1 MTAKALKIAA
11 LMCCVAAADAFGASI
26 LFIGNSFTYGAGA
39 PVMRYKP
46 GSVVDLNG
54 EGIGGMPA
62 LFKTFTTQ
70 AGLDYDVSLET
81 HPGVGIDWHL
91 DHALAKIGQRRWDT
105 VVLQSYSTLDAKR
118 PGDSATLV
126 ESVKRMAE
134 VLKANNP
141 AVDLRLV
148 ATWSRADQTYDKGG
162 HWYGKPIDAM
172 ANEVRAGYDQAAAA
186 SPIVKGV
193 IPVGEAWGRAMRSGF
208 ADANPYDGIE
218 AGKVDLWAAD
228 HYHASSYG
236 YYLEALMIFGSI
248 TGRDPRALGANECA
262 AADLGIAPAQAQA
275 LEKIAFEQLSAAG
288 AVMAPLVPAK
298 PFACAA
304 LR

>member
-1 MTAKALKIAA
+1 MTSKVVNIAA
-11 LMCCVAAADAFGASI
+11 LMCCLAGADAFGASI

-46 GSVVDLNG
+46 GSVTDLNG
-54 EGIGGMPA
+54 EGIGGVPA
-62 LFKTFTTQ
+62 LFKAFTAQ

-91 DHALAKIGQRRWDT
+91 EHALAKIGQRGWDV
-105 VVLQSYSTLDAKR
+105 VVLQSYSTLDAKQ
-118 PGDSATLV
+118 PGDATKLV
-126 ESVKRMAE
+126 GSVKRMAE
-134 VLKANNP
+134 MLKSKNP
-141 AVDLRLV
+141 AVDVRLT

-172 ANEVRAGYDQAAAA
+172 AGEVRAGYDKAAAA

-218 AGKVDLWAAD
+218 VGKVNLWAAD
-228 HYHASSYG
+228 HYHASSHG
-236 YYLEALMIFGSI
+236 YYLEALMVFGGI
-248 TGRDPRALGANECA
+248 TGRDPRSLGAHECA
-262 AADLGIAPAQAQA
+262 AADLGIAPAQAAA

-298 PFACAA
+298 PFVCAA

>member
-1 MTAKALKIAA
+1 MTRTALNIAA
-11 LMCCVAAADAFGASI
+11 LMCCLAATDAFGETI
-26 LFIGNSFTYGAGA
+26 LFVGNSFTFGAGA

-46 GSVVDLNG
+46 GSVSDLNG
-54 EGIGGMPA
+54 EGFGGVPA
-62 LFKTFTTQ
+62 LFKSFTAQ
-70 AGLDYDVSLET
+70 AGLNYAVSLET

-91 DHALAKIGQRRWDT
+91 DHALAKIGQRRWDA
-105 VVLQSYSTLDAKR
+105 VVLQSYSTLDAKQ
-118 PGDSATLV
+118 PGDSTMLV
-126 ESVKRMAE
+126 RSVKRMGE
-134 VLKANNP
+134 FLKAKNP
-141 AVDLRLV
+141 AVDVRLM
-148 ATWSRADQTYDKGG
+148 ATWSRADQTYDKAG

-172 ANEVRAGYDQAAAA
+172 AGEVRAGYDKAAAT

-218 AGKVDLWAAD
+218 AGKVNLWAAD

-236 YYLEALMIFGSI
+236 YYLEALMVFGSI
-248 TGRDPRALGANECA
+248 TGRDPRSLGANECA
-262 AADLGIAPAQAQA
+262 AADLGIAPAQAEA

-288 AVMAPLVPAK
+288 AVMAPLGPAK
-298 PFACAA
+298 PFACAS